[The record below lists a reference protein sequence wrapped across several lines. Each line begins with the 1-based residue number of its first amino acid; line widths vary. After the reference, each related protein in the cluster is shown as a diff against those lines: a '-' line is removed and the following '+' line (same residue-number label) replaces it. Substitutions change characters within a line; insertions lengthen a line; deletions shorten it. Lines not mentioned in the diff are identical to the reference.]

1 MAGGG
6 VARGGERLVRGT
18 ERIGLEHSD
27 RGAPPREVVRSS
39 LVKVR
44 WRRKTALGFGD
55 ECQIVEAW
63 IE

>member
-1 MAGGG
+1 M
-6 VARGGERLVRGT
+6 RGT